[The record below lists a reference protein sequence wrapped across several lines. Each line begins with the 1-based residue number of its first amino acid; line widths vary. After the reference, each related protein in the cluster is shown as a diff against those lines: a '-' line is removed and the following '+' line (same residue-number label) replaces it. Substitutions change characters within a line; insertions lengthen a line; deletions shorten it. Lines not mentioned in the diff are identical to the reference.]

1 VKPVI
6 GYTKIENLCIGF
18 EYKIT
23 GCKLKK
29 TPYGTKIALYL
40 TDKDDKDV
48 WIFLPKSY
56 VNKFS
61 TKTPF
66 RKLNEN
72 GITHMVYK
80 GKDLNRYSCAQ
91 IEFLSVNK

>member
-1 VKPVI
+1 VI

-18 EYKIT
+18 EYKIN

-61 TKTPF
+61 TKTSV

-91 IEFLSVNK
+91 IELLSVNK